1 MKFRFGKKKKGK
13 KKPLGLLHYLHEK
26 LTKHI
31 VRRHKNGER
40 S

>member
-1 MKFRFGKKKKGK
+1 MKFRFGKKKGK

-31 VRRHKNGER
+31 VRRHKSGER